1 MEDIFQHG
9 KDNTNQMRI
18 EGIVR
23 ITNPQHYLYG
33 EKIKDF
39 QLDHANSSMTVK
51 LPNGSSELIPIS
63 WTDYQVPDDN
73 QGTEGSHLL
82 ELSGLLE
89 ILKIIKHFKT
99 EEARADSR

>member
-1 MEDIFQHG
+1 MEDMFQHG
-9 KDNTNQMRI
+9 RYNANQMRM

-39 QLDHANSSMTVK
+39 QIDHANASMTIK
-51 LPNGSSELIPIS
+51 LPNGSCELIPIS
-63 WTDYQVPDDN
+63 WTDYQAPDDD
-73 QGTEGSHLL
+73 QWTRGAHLL

-99 EEARADSR
+99 EEAQADSR